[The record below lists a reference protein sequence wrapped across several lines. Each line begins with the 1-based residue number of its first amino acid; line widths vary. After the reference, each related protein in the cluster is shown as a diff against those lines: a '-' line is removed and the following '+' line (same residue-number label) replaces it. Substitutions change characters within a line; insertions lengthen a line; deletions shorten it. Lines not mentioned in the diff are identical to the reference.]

1 MTLMKNSPLR
11 CRNLARYQT
20 TMTASDPMRPTKV
33 TSMHLTD
40 KERGARKALSRA
52 PRPRIAATVVL
63 TVGDPRNPKILM
75 GKRSARH
82 DFMPSVYVFPGGRVD
97 RVDSYAGYAGDLSP
111 RTERILEAAV
121 SPRKARAIALS
132 CIRETYEE
140 TGLMIGAPAP
150 QNTRNMRHPTYDAFR
165 QAGLSPDL
173 SNLEVFGR
181 AVTPPHR
188 HKRFDAWFFHRHLG
202 DVAPPPVSDSPELLD
217 VGWFSFEQ
225 IKALELQRATEMM
238 MKVFGDYVRRETP
251 ADRIFYSRAVR
262 GVFRQESFP

>member
-1 MTLMKNSPLR
+1 MTPAMTSP
-11 CRNLARYQT
+11 
-20 TMTASDPMRPTKV
+20 DPMRPSKV
-33 TSMHLTD
+33 SNMHLTD
-40 KERGARKALSRA
+40 KERTARKALDRT

-63 TVGDPRNPKILM
+63 TVGDPRDPKILM

-97 RVDSYAGYAGDLSP
+97 RIDSYAGYAGDLSA

-140 TGLMIGAPAP
+140 TGLMIGSPEP
-150 QNTRNMRHPTYDAFR
+150 QPSRNMRNPTYDAFR

-173 SNLEVFGR
+173 SELEVFGR

-217 VGWFSFEQ
+217 VGWFTFDQ
-225 IKALELQRATEMM
+225 IKALELQRATKMM
-238 MKVFGDYVRRETP
+238 IKVFRDYVRRDTP
-251 ADRIFYSRAVR
+251 PDTIFYSRAVR
-262 GVFRQESFP
+262 GVFRQEGFPTGKTIAS